1 MPKSCGGRSHLLA
14 GLRRERARLPHSAG
28 VVPPF
33 FIAIIMNELIADAK
47 KAIDAIH
54 GQGKP
59 SVEVLEALEE
69 VFEHV
74 DIAIDSIQDHLCEEE
89 SRCSACA
96 FALSQDV

>member
-1 MPKSCGGRSHLLA
+1 
-14 GLRRERARLPHSAG
+14 
-28 VVPPF
+28 
-33 FIAIIMNELIADAK
+33 MNQLVEEAK

-54 GQGKP
+54 EQDKP
-59 SVEVLEALEE
+59 TIEILEELEE